1 MAEARL
7 RGDRLSKSKKVHEAL
22 STIPERDRMTQKQ
35 RIQNSAKSGA
45 EAAIQPETQPKNRR
59 SKSTYHVN
67 VLSERDRKPQFIGT
81 AINVPF
87 LVEEYLLI
95 KEAFETEDLKD
106 AKTLTAYIRKVLLE
120 RAESVL
126 EPEVYERIANNKL
139 NMVTEAL
146 EMVSL

>member
-7 RGDRLSKSKKVHEAL
+7 RGDLQSKSEKAQETL
-22 STIPERDRMTQKQ
+22 STTPERDGLTEKQ
-35 RIQNSAKSGA
+35 RIQQSAKSGKKSL
-45 EAAIQPETQPKNRR
+45 IQPETQPKNGR
-59 SKSTYHVN
+59 SKSTYHEN
-67 VLSERDRKPQFIGT
+67 VLSERERKPQFIGT

-120 RAESVL
+120 RAESAL
-126 EPEVYERIANNKL
+126 EPEDYERIANNKL
-139 NMVTEAL
+139 NMVTEAV
-146 EMVSL
+146 EKP

>member
-1 MAEARL
+1 MSDSRIRSERQ
-7 RGDRLSKSKKVHEAL
+7 SKSEKAHVAI
-22 STIPERDRMTQKQ
+22 STTPERDGLSPKARTQLK
-35 RIQNSAKSGA
+35 AKSGPKSI
-45 EAAIQPETQPKNRR
+45 IQPETQPKNGK
-59 SKSTYHVN
+59 SISTYHEN
-67 VLSERDRKPQFIGT
+67 VLSERERKPQFIGT

-126 EPEVYERIANNKL
+126 DPEVYERIANNKL
-139 NMVTEAL
+139 NMVTEAV
-146 EMVSL
+146 EKP

>member
-7 RGDRLSKSKKVHEAL
+7 RGDRQSKSEKAHEAV
-22 STIPERDRMTQKQ
+22 STTPERDGLTEKQ
-35 RIQNSAKSGA
+35 RTQLKAKSGK
-45 EAAIQPETQPKNRR
+45 ESIIQPETQPKNGR
-59 SKSTYHVN
+59 SKSTYHEN
-67 VLSERDRKPQFIGT
+67 VLSERERKPQFIGT

-120 RAESVL
+120 RAESAL
-126 EPEVYERIANNKL
+126 KPEDYERIANNKL
-139 NMVTEAL
+139 NMVTEAV
-146 EMVSL
+146 EKP

>member
-7 RGDRLSKSKKVHEAL
+7 RGDRQSKSEKAQEAV
-22 STIPERDRMTQKQ
+22 STTPERESLSPKVRTQLK
-35 RIQNSAKSGA
+35 AKSGPKA
-45 EAAIQPETQPKNRR
+45 IIQPETQPKNGK
-59 SKSTYHVN
+59 SISTYHEN
-67 VLSERDRKPQFIGT
+67 VLSERERKPQFIGT

-106 AKTLTAYIRKVLLE
+106 TKTLTAYIRKVLLDH
-120 RAESVL
+120 AESVL

-139 NMVTEAL
+139 NMVTEAV
-146 EMVSL
+146 EKA

>member
-7 RGDRLSKSKKVHEAL
+7 RGDRLSKSEKAHEAI
-22 STIPERDRMTQKQ
+22 STTPERDGLTEKQ
-35 RIQNSAKSGA
+35 RTQLKAKSGK
-45 EAAIQPETQPKNRR
+45 ESIIQPETQPKNGR
-59 SKSTYHVN
+59 SKSTYHEN
-67 VLSERDRKPQFIGT
+67 VLSERERKPQFIGT

-120 RAESVL
+120 RAESAL
-126 EPEVYERIANNKL
+126 KPEDYERIANNKL
-139 NMVTEAL
+139 NMVTEAV
-146 EMVSL
+146 EKP

>member
-7 RGDRLSKSKKVHEAL
+7 RGERQSKSEKAYEAI
-22 STIPERDRMTQKQ
+22 STTPERDGLTEKQ
-35 RIQNSAKSGA
+35 RTQLKAKSGK
-45 EAAIQPETQPKNRR
+45 ESIIQPETQPKNGR
-59 SKSTYHVN
+59 SKSTYHEN
-67 VLSERDRKPQFIGT
+67 VLSERERKPQFIGT

-120 RAESVL
+120 RAESAL
-126 EPEVYERIANNKL
+126 KPEDYERIANNKL
-139 NMVTEAL
+139 NMVTEAV
-146 EMVSL
+146 EKP

>member
-1 MAEARL
+1 MVEARI
-7 RGDRLSKSKKVHEAL
+7 RGDRPSKSEKVTKLFLRLLERESL
-22 STIPERDRMTQKQ
+22 SPSTNSTQSKA
-35 RIQNSAKSGA
+35 SPKSI
-45 EAAIQPETQPKNRR
+45 IQPETQPKNGK
-59 SKSTYHVN
+59 SISTYHEN
-67 VLSERDRKPQFIGT
+67 VLSERERKPQFIGT

-126 EPEVYERIANNKL
+126 
-139 NMVTEAL
+139 
-146 EMVSL
+146 

>member
-7 RGDRLSKSKKVHEAL
+7 RGDLQSKSEKAQETL
-22 STIPERDRMTQKQ
+22 STTPERDGLTEKQ
-35 RIQNSAKSGA
+35 RIQQSAKSGKKSL
-45 EAAIQPETQPKNRR
+45 IQPETQPKNGR
-59 SKSTYHVN
+59 SKSTYHEN
-67 VLSERDRKPQFIGT
+67 VLSERERKPQFIGT

-120 RAESVL
+120 RAESAL

-139 NMVTEAL
+139 NMVTEAI
-146 EMVSL
+146 EKP

>member
-7 RGDRLSKSKKVHEAL
+7 RGERQSKSEKAHEAV
-22 STIPERDRMTQKQ
+22 STTPERDGLTEKQ
-35 RIQNSAKSGA
+35 RTQLKAKSGK
-45 EAAIQPETQPKNRR
+45 ESIIQPETQPKNGR
-59 SKSTYHVN
+59 SKSTYHEN
-67 VLSERDRKPQFIGT
+67 VLSERERKPQFIGT

-120 RAESVL
+120 RAESAL
-126 EPEVYERIANNKL
+126 KPEDYERIANNKL
-139 NMVTEAL
+139 NMVTEAV
-146 EMVSL
+146 EKP